1 MAKKF
6 YYDSMGLNDLTAS
19 GAIKAGT
26 FNPSTNVF
34 SPSDSEITDE
44 HVIKDQSLSKAVTSF
59 DDEDMIRIDFTTSRT
74 ASAIARYNN
83 SGSEESNDM
92 LVYRSSDPTDVT
104 SNGGSISITLDEMV
118 AGWDVDEFTEV
129 SERYWFLRSEDG
141 QFSGLSEV
149 ILGVPLTF
157 ENEPDIG
164 VATQEIFATDL
175 NTSLGG
181 VEYANKRHEPKTT
194 WQLNFS
200 NISQTFKNNLVSF
213 EQDVT
218 NFKKFVYYDDSSYH
232 YVRLDSPIK
241 FTEVAFERFSA
252 SLKLREQLS

>member
-1 MAKKF
+1 M
-6 YYDSMGLNDLTAS
+6 
-19 GAIKAGT
+19 
-26 FNPSTNVF
+26 
-34 SPSDSEITDE
+34 
-44 HVIKDQSLSKAVTSF
+44 
-59 DDEDMIRIDFTTSRT
+59 
-74 ASAIARYNN
+74 
-83 SGSEESNDM
+83 
-92 LVYRSSDPTDVT
+92 VYRI
-104 SNGGSISITLDEMV
+104 NIGS
-118 AGWDVDEFTEV
+118 A
-129 SERYWFLRSEDG
+129 
-141 QFSGLSEV
+141 
-149 ILGVPLTF
+149 LTF

-164 VATQEIFATDL
+164 IATYCKSFATDL